1 MTTAQPLTQDSYEDV
16 DVPTSSIKIVETSH
30 GRLRRQQRG
39 IDKKD
44 LQAAL
49 KHGVRTPCAPRTKGG
64 THDPV
69 AKYCY
74 NGICYVV
81 NEGTRQ
87 EITSYAIPLE
97 LDVIPISDEALRQ
110 YHLVRDQ
117 VASHPNC
124 WTSHSVILVDTSG
137 SMRESDVWGCKTRLD
152 AVWVSLA
159 LDFVAHRLETC
170 QADARD
176 VLSIVTMDSEP
187 KVLMLQQPMTA
198 VLYNKLT
205 RIYHSDIVVPRG
217 HGPFLPA
224 LRVASNLFGYET
236 TSGSCVQTLMILS
249 DGRPSDMRDKDQI
262 MSEVERMASEFG
274 RRLTFTAVGIGSGAD
289 FDILR
294 GMVARAADFGS
305 QALFNLP
312 FSSSEA
318 LGQVFSSVA
327 SLITSTRSELSDLET
342 LQRPP
347 IRKEVTRE
355 SRRVASRP
363 LQRIST
369 SDFRIYPRNRVLR
382 TVHRALWDDTSSRVT
397 HYEFATADLQNQSSA
412 HFVAIA
418 KSAFGEGAERFAYRF
433 YEIGRDGS
441 SIVGKPLA
449 AKENRVEIQASDK
462 AKTAAQLRFVRMFC
476 STQQL
481 ARQLAVEFNRKLDE
495 CSRRIDCRTPR
506 ISFLDCSVYQL
517 FESDSTVTS
526 VLVEE
531 RLDSKG
537 WHKWNANNGYV
548 DGMAHPPDYVSVAS
562 LREAYTKLDAE
573 DFRVPALHDDLS
585 DDEDEGEYYSD
596 EDEYDDGDYSLCS
609 KSTARAPPAV
619 YSASAVAQAFS
630 HFTYWA
636 TARKRLVCDLQGVH
650 DEQAGV
656 LRLTD
661 PVIHYYHPS
670 RADRKRVHGSTDR
683 GRKGIAMFFGT
694 HRCGPLCHLMLR
706 GLRHSYPD
714 DS

>member
-1 MTTAQPLTQDSYEDV
+1 MATAHPLTQDSFEDI
-16 DVPTSSIKIVETSH
+16 DVPTSAIVIIETSH

-64 THDPV
+64 KDPV

-81 NEGTRQ
+81 NERTRQ

-97 LDVIPISDEALRQ
+97 LDVIPISDEGLRQ
-110 YHLVRDQ
+110 YRQ
-117 VASHPNC
+117 VLDHVSSHPTS

-170 QADARD
+170 QADSQD
-176 VLSIVTMDSEP
+176 VLSIVTMEQEP

-205 RIYHSDIVVPRG
+205 RIYHGEFVVPRG

-224 LRVASNLFGYET
+224 LRVASNLFRYET
-236 TSGSCVQTLMILS
+236 TSASCVQTLMILS
-249 DGRPSDMRDKDQI
+249 DGRPSDMRDKDRI
-262 MSEVERMASEFG
+262 MSEVERMAAEFG
-274 RRLTFTAVGIGSGAD
+274 RRLTFTAIGIGSGKD
-289 FDILR
+289 FDILK
-294 GMVARAADFGS
+294 GMVARAAEYGS
-305 QALFNLP
+305 KSSFQLP

-318 LGQVFSSVA
+318 LGEVFSSVA
-327 SLITSTRSELSDLET
+327 SLITSTRSELSDMET

-355 SRRVASRP
+355 SRRVANRP
-363 LQRIST
+363 LHRIST
-369 SDFRIYPRNRVLR
+369 SEFRICPRHRVLR
-382 TVHRALWDDTSSRVT
+382 TVYRELRDANSARVT
-397 HYEFATADLQNQSSA
+397 HYEFAPAELQNHPAA
-412 HFVAIA
+412 HFVGIA
-418 KSAFGEGAERFAYRF
+418 KSAFGEGAERLAYRF

-441 SIVGKPLA
+441 SIVGKPLV
-449 AKENRVEIQASDK
+449 AKENRLEIQSSEK
-462 AKTAAQLRFVRMFC
+462 AKVVAAQQRHVRLFC
-476 STQQL
+476 TTQQL
-481 ARQLAVEFNRKLDE
+481 ARKLAVEFNRKLDE
-495 CSRRIDCRTPR
+495 CSRQIDSRTPR

-517 FESDSTVTS
+517 FENDGTVTS

-537 WHKWNANNGYV
+537 WHKWNTNNGFV
-548 DGMAHPPDYVSVAS
+548 DGMAHPPDYVSVAT
-562 LREAYTKLDAE
+562 LRDAYTKLDAE
-573 DFRVPALHDDLS
+573 DFGVLHEDLS
-585 DDEDEGEYYSD
+585 DEEDEGEYYSD
-596 EDEYDDGDYSLCS
+596 EDEYDDGDYSHCS
-609 KSTARAPPAV
+609 RSTTRAPPMV
-619 YSASAVAQAFS
+619 YSASEVAQAFS

-636 TARKRLVCDLQGVH
+636 TARKRLVCDLQGVL
-650 DEQAGV
+650 DEKAGV

-670 RADRKRVHGSTDR
+670 RSDRKRVHGGTDR

-694 HRCGPLCHLMLR
+694 HRCGPLCRLMLR
-706 GLRHSYPD
+706 GLHTTCHEET
-714 DS
+714 